1 MMGFRVL
8 LAKEV
13 REQLRTGR
21 IVAVAAVFVLFGI
34 LGPLTDRYMKNII
47 EFIGSQGG
55 AGGMQI
61 TVPDPSLKGS
71 LAQIGKNLSQFG
83 YICAILL
90 AMGAVAWEKERGT
103 AGMIM
108 TKPASRAAFL
118 TAKLVAIAANLAI
131 ATLLGTGLGYLY
143 TTLLYPDTFPLGGY
157 TAMALTLWWTSVI
170 FAAITLLASTA
181 TRSAIAAAGI
191 GLVAFLIFGI
201 VVAIEPLA
209 IWSPIGLVPEISK
222 LAIRE
227 PTTNFLWPLVFNVA
241 LVPVLMA
248 LAWLDFRR
256 QEL

>member
-8 LAKEV
+8 LAKEL
-13 REQLRTGR
+13 REQFRTGR
-21 IVAVAAVFVLFGI
+21 IIAVAAVFIFFGI

-47 EFIGSQGG
+47 EFVGSQGG

-90 AMGAVAWEKERGT
+90 AMGSVAWEKERGT

-118 TAKLVAIAANLAI
+118 TAKLAAIAVNLAI

-157 TAMALTLWWTSVI
+157 IAMAATLWWTSVV
-170 FAAITLLASTA
+170 FAAITLLGSTI

-191 GLVAFLIFGI
+191 GLVAFLVLGI
-201 VVAIEPLA
+201 LVAIEPLA
-209 IWSPIGLVPEISK
+209 IWSPLGLLPEISK

-227 PTTNFLWPLVFNVA
+227 TTGNFLWPLVFNLA
-241 LVPVLMA
+241 LVPVLVMV
-248 LAWLDFRR
+248 AWFDFRR